1 MMKTLNQ
8 KVASNWLTDL
18 PIKELGYELIKQEFW
33 DAIDIRYN
41 WPLDRIPTQCIFW
54 ASFDVTHALCCKKD
68 GFITLRHIEVRDVT
82 SELLDEVYLDVRKEP
97 ILQEVNNEDLPQE
110 VNKSKEA
117 RLDTI
122 SVHSISGRLVNEY
135 FLTQEY
141 LISSFRNIVR

>member
-41 WPLDRIPTQCIFW
+41 WPLDRIPTQCIFR
-54 ASFDVTHALCCKKD
+54 ASFDVTHALFCKKD

-82 SELLDEVYLDVRKEP
+82 SELLDEVCLDVRKEP
-97 ILQEVNNEDLPQE
+97 ILQ
-110 VNKSKEA
+110 KSTMKTFH
-117 RLDTI
+117 RK
-122 SVHSISGRLVNEY
+122 
-135 FLTQEY
+135 
-141 LISSFRNIVR
+141 